1 MTDYAGTV
9 CLKPEADAMIGGF
22 VSGMGVFSQSGNQME
37 TFVAAALGGVV
48 GSTVVKL
55 LNGKPLDFN
64 GAINSGINGVGGW
77 ILIYTLT
84 GQAVQMRYLPS
95 N

>member
-1 MTDYAGTV
+1 MADSMGTV

-55 LNGKPLDFN
+55 LNKRSVDFN
-64 GAINSGINGVGGW
+64 GAINSGVNGVGGYL
-77 ILIYTLT
+77 LIDTLT
-84 GQAVQMRYLPS
+84 SSAIAARY